1 MPDPAL
7 PASLAA
13 ELAELRRRLDAVERS
28 PRLPNSSIRGGAL
41 TILNEDGTDV
51 VVKVGDFTGPD
62 GASDT
67 GLYFPD
73 DAWGSPGTMA
83 CSAPAS
89 RPSPAASTSL
99 RTSRAGP
106 SPRCGSS

>member
-73 DAWGSPGTMA
+73 DAAGVSRGSRSVP
-83 CSAPAS
+83 
-89 RPSPAASTSL
+89 PSPSGGA
-99 RTSRAGP
+99 P
-106 SPRCGSS
+106 PPQPV